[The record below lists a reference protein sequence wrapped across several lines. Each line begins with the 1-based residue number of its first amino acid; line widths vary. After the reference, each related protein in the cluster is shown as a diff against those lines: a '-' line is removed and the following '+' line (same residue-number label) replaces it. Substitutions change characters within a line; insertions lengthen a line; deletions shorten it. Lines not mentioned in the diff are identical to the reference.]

1 MEFYHERLLRLQK
14 EELCYWFVDKLIDAE
29 IMDVREACAFVEVDV
44 QEFRRY
50 KQGIDSERF
59 ELYSEKIKRWEK
71 HAIVDRLVGRGCL
84 DVEVACSVVK
94 NLTVEVHKY
103 FKEELEDDEELKKE
117 YELFKERIGLA

>member
-59 ELYSEKIKRWEK
+59 ELYSEKINRWEK
-71 HAIVDRLVGRGCL
+71 HAIVDRLVECQGL
-84 DVEVACSVVK
+84 DVEAACSVVE
-94 NLTVEVHKY
+94 NMTVEIHKY
-103 FKEELEDDEELKKE
+103 FKKELEEDKEQKEE
-117 YELFKERIGLA
+117 YELFLKKS